1 MSAMEYSKLW
11 LDWQPVSEP
20 PAFTGGICADV
31 YSRQGRAALRELQ
44 EGFTKMTG
52 REPAELSEPCAP
64 CLHIVETEDTHEGY
78 KFAVEDGILRLE
90 GGSCGLIY
98 GAFDL
103 LRGLA
108 LGRHSF
114 EHSSAPRYPLRMLDH
129 WDNMDG
135 SVERGYAGRSFFF
148 EDGCIL
154 NGQRIRD
161 YARLLA
167 SCGIN
172 GCCINNVNVKDEA
185 VRLLTPGHWPALAE
199 LAATLEE
206 YGVGL
211 WLSVSFAAPMELG
224 GLDTADPLDETVC
237 RWWEETAAALYKAV
251 PNLGGF
257 LVKADSEGRPGPF
270 TYGRTQAE
278 GANMLARAL
287 AKQGGKLLWRC
298 FVYNCTQDWRDTR
311 TDRARAQCDHFA
323 PLDGKF
329 DENVLLQIKNGP
341 VDFQPREPVS
351 PLFGRLEHTSSIIEF
366 QIAQEYTGQQKHLCC
381 LIPMFRDILQF
392 RLYNRAENDR
402 VADAVSA
409 VCAVSN
415 MGRDFNWTGHDLAG
429 VNLYGFGRLGWD
441 PELTAEEILR
451 EYIVLSLGGH
461 PKIIST
467 LLPMML
473 SSRDVYEQYTAPLGI
488 GWMVNPNHHYGP
500 NPDGYEYDRWGT
512 YHRATNTEIGVE
524 RGPRGTGYTMQYRLP
539 LSAIYADIESC
550 PEELLLFFHRLPYTY
565 VMKDGRTL
573 IQRVY
578 DDHFEGCAAAE
589 EFARSWDEL
598 ESLLPAEIYS
608 RVQLRFAEQ
617 CRSAREW
624 RDVINSWFFRRSGIP
639 DIHGREIY

>member
-1 MSAMEYSKLW
+1 MDYSKLW
-11 LDWQPVSEP
+11 LDWRPLNDP
-20 PAFTGGICADV
+20 PAFMGAICSALR
-31 YSRQGRAALRELQ
+31 SKQGKAALRELQ
-44 EGFTKMTG
+44 EGFAAMTG
-52 REPAELSEPCAP
+52 HEPAVLPEPCAP
-64 CLHIVETEDTHEGY
+64 CLHIIETEDDGEGY
-78 KFAVEDGILRLE
+78 RLATDGDILRLE
-90 GGSCGLIY
+90 GGARGLIY
-98 GAFDL
+98 GAFEL

-108 LGRHSF
+108 LGKRSF
-114 EHSSAPRYPLRMLDH
+114 EHSSEPRYPLRMLDH

-135 SVERGYAGRSFFF
+135 SVERGYSGRSFFF
-148 EDGCIL
+148 EDGRIL
-154 NGQRIRD
+154 NGPRIRD

-172 GCCINNVNVKDEA
+172 GCCINNVNVKEEA
-185 VRLLTPGHWPALAE
+185 VRLLTPKHWPALAE
-199 LAATLEE
+199 LARTLEE
-206 YGVGL
+206 YGVAL
-211 WLSVSFAAPMELG
+211 WLSVSFAAPIELG
-224 GLDTADPLDETVC
+224 GKDTADPLDEEVC
-237 RWWEETAAALYKAV
+237 RWWEETTAALYAAV

-298 FVYNCTQDWRDTR
+298 FVYNCTQDWRDTK

-323 PLDGKF
+323 PLDGRF
-329 DENVLLQIKNGP
+329 DSNVLLQIKNGP

-351 PLFGRLEHTSSIIEF
+351 PLFGRLERTNSIIEF

-381 LIPMFRDILQF
+381 LIPMFREILQF
-392 RLYNRAENDR
+392 KLYNRPANDR
-402 VADAVSA
+402 VADTVSA

-441 PELTAEEILR
+441 PELTAEEIVR
-451 EYIVLSLGGH
+451 EYIVLSLGTDS
-461 PKIIST
+461 KIMET

-473 SSRDVYEQYTAPLGI
+473 ASRDVYEKYTAPLGI

-539 LSAIYADIESC
+539 LSAIYADIDTC

-565 VMKDGRTL
+565 MMRDGRTL
-573 IQRVY
+573 IQRIY

-598 ESLLPAEIYS
+598 ESLLPRDVFE

-624 RDVINSWFFRRSGIP
+624 RDVINSWFFRRSGIA
-639 DIHGREIY
+639 DIHGREMY